1 MDILFDDEEGLVNE
15 VGWLLLQNLKED
27 DLRNHQLLRYRREG
41 GGEHRAEQS
50 DCSS

>member
-27 DLRNHQLLRYRREG
+27 DLKEEDRR
-41 GGEHRAEQS
+41 RAAAAS
-50 DCSS
+50 KDV